1 MLTHLEMLYVF
12 TLKKLIFHNKTIL
25 LSISMIA
32 AMTKK
37 IAVLLEGK
45 YLLESNLTYIL

>member
-12 TLKKLIFHNKTIL
+12 TLVKLIFHNKTIL
-25 LSISMIA
+25 LSTSMTA

-37 IAVLLEGK
+37 IAVPLEGK